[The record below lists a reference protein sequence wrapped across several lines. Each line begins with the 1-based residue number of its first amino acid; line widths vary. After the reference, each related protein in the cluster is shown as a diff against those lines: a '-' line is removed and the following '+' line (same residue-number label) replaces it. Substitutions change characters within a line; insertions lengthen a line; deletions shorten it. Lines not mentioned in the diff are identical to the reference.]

1 MLTLRKRLL
10 VLVFAAALPASL
22 PVPAFAASGS
32 DSPAANVPW
41 YLSRATGFVA
51 YLLLFVT
58 VTLGLAIRTKALD
71 RLVARWRV
79 TDLHGFLSALAGLL
93 VAVHVAALLG
103 DTFIGFSVVQLLVP
117 FASPYEAVWTG
128 VGQIIAY
135 LLLVILISF
144 PARRLIG
151 YRAWRVLHY
160 LTFVAY
166 LGALAHGVFTG
177 TDSRQL
183 WAQAVY
189 LVTAGCVAALLL
201 YRIVAW
207 DRRALSQRA
216 TRLRMLPGRLLSPQE
231 VEAERTALHLR
242 AVLFGVATVGVVGLL
257 VLGAGVGPFH
267 WLHGEGAAHGEA
279 TQPGVATARTVAT
292 GFHDSFSGTVSGNRR
307 RSTLAVQLNG
317 GGDRS
322 VSLAMQVQPATASDG
337 SRLYA
342 GTATLSDA
350 SGATLCTGQ
359 VTALDPNG
367 FTIDCQGAGEYA
379 GKALRLQGSF
389 TASDGQQL
397 WGTLDATVVS
407 GAT

>member
-1 MLTLRKRLL
+1 MQNRRRWRLL
-10 VLVFAAALPASL
+10 TVLVAALTAQAPL
-22 PVPAFAASGS
+22 HAFAATA
-32 DSPAANVPW
+32 DQPATANAPW
-41 YLSRATGFVA
+41 YLSRSTGFVA

-58 VTLGLAIRTKALD
+58 VALGLAIRTKAFD

-79 TDLHGFLSALAGLL
+79 TDLHGFLSVLAGLF
-93 VAVHVAALLG
+93 VVVHVAALLG
-103 DTFIGFSVVQLLVP
+103 DTFIGFSAVQLLVP

-128 VGQIIAY
+128 VGQVMAY

-151 YRAWRVLHY
+151 YRAWRTLHY

-166 LGALAHGVFTG
+166 LGALAHGIFTG

-189 LVTAGCVAALLL
+189 LCTAGVVAALLL

-207 DRRALSQRA
+207 DRRALSEQA
-216 TRLRMLPGRLLSPQE
+216 ARLRTLPGRLLSPQQA
-231 VEAERTALHLR
+231 EAERTALHLR
-242 AVLFGVATVGVVGLL
+242 AALFGVATIGALGLL

-267 WLHGEGAAHGEA
+267 WLHGEGAADGEA
-279 TQPGVATARTVAT
+279 ALPGVATARTAAT
-292 GFHDSFSGTVSGNRR
+292 GFHDSFSGSVSGNRR
-307 RSTLAVQLNG
+307 RSALAVQLNG
-317 GGDRS
+317 SGDRS
-322 VSLAMQVQPATASDG
+322 VTLAMQVQPATASDG
-337 SRLYA
+337 TRLYS
-342 GTATLSDA
+342 GPATLSDA
-350 SGATLCTGQ
+350 NGATLCSGQ

-367 FTIDCQGAGEYA
+367 FMIDCQGAGEYA
-379 GKALRLQGSF
+379 GKTLRLQGSF

-397 WGTLDATVVS
+397 WGTLDATIVS